1 MTQNAL
7 GNVQSYPNVSIY
19 RNIIV
24 IQGKG
29 KNGGCLRS
37 VKDESNPP
45 DIVIRL
51 RSVSGHSRV
60 RNEMI
65 GGGGATEEREPN
77 ESKKEGRG
85 CVGSPRTV

>member
-24 IQGKG
+24 IQEE
-29 KNGGCLRS
+29 RVRTAAAS

-60 RNEMI
+60 RSEMI
-65 GGGGATEEREPN
+65 GGGATEEREPN